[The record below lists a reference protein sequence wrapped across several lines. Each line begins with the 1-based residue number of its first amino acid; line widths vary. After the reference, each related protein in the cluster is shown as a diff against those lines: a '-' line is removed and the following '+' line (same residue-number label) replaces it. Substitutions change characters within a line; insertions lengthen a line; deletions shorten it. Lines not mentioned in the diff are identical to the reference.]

1 MCIYKTSGE
10 VWALLLQYYK
20 LFCSRQQPST
30 TLHEFLTQ
38 YARSYQPVAVGT
50 VIQEKQSRSPSSK
63 SPGGKSNKSS
73 PRRSGG
79 MNLKQFIL
87 SPKRLSQRSS
97 EGQPSDSNSADWLR
111 KLSDSKSG
119 WGSGIKSTSGSLVPE
134 SDKRLTDEEICAFL
148 DAEDDSMEV
157 DAPAFSETQSA
168 HQEGEKLPVQSN
180 SETPQCSAVSART
193 NAIVKEPTASPS
205 SSGIPK
211 QKRQMTLDD
220 FYKPLGS

>member
-87 SPKRLSQRSS
+87 SPKRLSQCSS
-97 EGQPSDSNSADWLR
+97 EGQPSDSNNADWLR
-111 KLSDSKSG
+111 KLNDSKSG
-119 WGSGIKSTSGSLVPE
+119 WGSGIKSTSGSSVPE
-134 SDKRLTDEEICAFL
+134 SDKKLTDEEICAFL
-148 DAEDDSMEV
+148 EAEDDSMEV
-157 DAPAFSETQSA
+157 DAPAFSEPQPA
-168 HQEGEKLPVQSN
+168 QPEELPVQSN
-180 SETPQCSAVSART
+180 SETPQCSAVSNRT
-193 NAIVKEPTASPS
+193 NVIVKGPTASPS